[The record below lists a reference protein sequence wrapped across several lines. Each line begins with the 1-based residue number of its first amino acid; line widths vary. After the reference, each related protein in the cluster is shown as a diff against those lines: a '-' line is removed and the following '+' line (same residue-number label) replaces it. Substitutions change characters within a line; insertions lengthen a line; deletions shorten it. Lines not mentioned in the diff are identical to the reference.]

1 MRTHRFRLLGAGVTA
16 VLVAGTLGL
25 TARTAD
31 AAAPLVRDPA
41 GLVDTF
47 LGTGSGGASVGDVDM
62 FPGASMPFGML
73 AWSPDTSPKR
83 PASGGY
89 SYDAG
94 STLGLAVTHVSGAG
108 CNIEGNLPI
117 LPTTGA
123 IPADPTSATEPF
135 SHDNEKASPGS
146 YEMKLGA
153 NGEMSAKVAATT
165 RTGLGDFGFPATR
178 QANFLFKA
186 GDSQN
191 GDTAANVSVDGDR
204 EVSGSVT
211 SGHFCGDQQLPEPVY
226 YAVSF
231 DRPFASYG
239 TWNSKGTTPG
249 SRTDASGAGS
259 GGWVTFD
266 TTDTRNVRMKVGISY
281 VSEAGAK
288 ANLAAENRGWSE
300 GQVARS
306 AHDTWR
312 KLLSKIQ
319 IGGGTRDH
327 QVQFYTALY
336 HALLVPTTF
345 SDADGR
351 YQGFD
356 LKTHKLPPGRTQ
368 YTNFSGWDIYRS
380 EIPLLATLLP
390 KQTSDMVQS
399 MVNDADQ
406 GGWLPKWPN
415 GNAETGVMN
424 GDAADPIIAEAY
436 TFGARDFDTRAA
448 LKAMVKGATVVPT
461 KDQLGQGWYE
471 ERPQL
476 ADYLER
482 GYVPNDSSTSNSA
495 VTNGASETLEYALDD
510 FSIARFAQQTGA
522 RSAYRTFLDRSQNWT
537 KLFNVGSGYLQ
548 PRDGDGKFP
557 TGDPVTAGL
566 TDFGQSGFQEGNAA
580 QYAWSVPQDIGGLV
594 KAMGGDANA
603 NRRLDAFFASFN
615 SGPND
620 PTYWAGNEIDL
631 LAPYVYDYTGEPYKT
646 QSTVHRLIDS
656 VYSDTPGGE
665 PGNDD
670 LGAMSSWYVWSAM
683 GMYPETPGTPVL
695 ALGTP
700 LFPRVQLHLDGREV
714 TVSAPGTSA
723 DAYYVHGLAVNGRRT
738 SKDWLPATELL
749 GHGRPVSLDYTVGST
764 PDTAWGARTADRPPS
779 YPAGRAAFPEGVTP
793 VDMTTTP
800 AAVTVPAGGSADTTM
815 ALDVGAGSEVAP
827 PQPIRTVSWS
837 AKPAAGVTVTPAAGT
852 ATVGSDGKA
861 QVKVS
866 VSAAAGTPQGFGTV
880 PIALSSKDA
889 AVPLPTLSFPLSVVG
904 TGDTAT
910 ACTTLGDPNTA
921 QGLVQH
927 EVGGDGATTAGT
939 VGGRSART
947 TVPLVTG
954 DLNMYFQLDKRLAFG
969 ATSATTFTVSY
980 YDSGTGTWSLQYD
993 AAGDSGAYT
1002 KALSVTNTGT
1012 DTWKTATATVKDSYF
1027 ANRENG
1033 SSDFRIAGASPVT
1046 IHGVRTE
1053 TSGPGVLPVDLCP
1066 AS

>member
-1 MRTHRFRLLGAGVTA
+1 MIAVRTHRFRLLGAGVTA
-16 VLVAGTLGL
+16 VLVAGTLGI
-25 TARTAD
+25 TAGSAD
-31 AAAPLVRDPA
+31 AEAPMVADPT

-47 LGTGSGGASVGDVDM
+47 LGTGSGGANVGDVDM
-62 FPGASMPFGML
+62 FPGASMPFGMV

-94 STLGLAVTHVSGAG
+94 STIGLTVTHVSGAG

-123 IPADPTSATEPF
+123 IPADPTGATEPF
-135 SHDNEKASPGS
+135 SHDDEKAAPGS

-165 RTGLGDFGFPATR
+165 RTGLGDFGFPATK

-191 GDTAANVSVDGDR
+191 GDTAAEVSIDGDH
-204 EVSGSVT
+204 EVSGSIT
-211 SGHFCGDQQLPEPVY
+211 SGHFCGDQQLPEPVF

-239 TWNSKGTTPG
+239 TWNSKGRTPG
-249 SRTDASGAGS
+249 SRTDAGGKGS

-266 TTDTRNVRMKVGISY
+266 TTDARDVHMKVGISY

-300 GQVARS
+300 PQVANS
-306 AHDTWR
+306 AHDAWR

-319 IGGGTRDH
+319 IGGGTHDH

-356 LKTHKLPPGRTQ
+356 LKTHKLPRGRTQ

-390 KQTSDMVQS
+390 KQTSDMVRS
-399 MVNDADQ
+399 LLNDQEQ

-415 GNAETGVMN
+415 GNTETGVMN

-436 TFGARDFDTRAA
+436 TFGARDFDTEAA
-448 LKAMVKGATVVPT
+448 LKAMVKGATVIPT

-471 ERPQL
+471 ERPQS
-476 ADYLER
+476 ADYQKL
-482 GYVPNDSSTSNSA
+482 GYVPTDST

-510 FSIARFAQQTGA
+510 FSIAQFAQQTGA
-522 RSAYRTFLDRSQNWT
+522 RSTYRTFLDRSQNWS
-537 KLFNVGSGYLQ
+537 KLFNVGSGFLQ
-548 PRDGDGKFP
+548 PRDADGTFP
-557 TGDPVTAGL
+557 SGDPVTAGL

-580 QYAWSVPQDIGGLV
+580 QYAWAVPQNLGGLI
-594 KAMGGDANA
+594 KAMGGDAHA
-603 NRRLDAFFASFN
+603 NRRLDAFFTSFN

-631 LAPYVYDYTGEPYKT
+631 LAPWVYDYTGEPYKT
-646 QSTVHRLIDS
+646 QSTVHKLIDA

-683 GMYPETPGTPVL
+683 GMYPQTPGTPVL
-695 ALGTP
+695 DLGTP
-700 LFPRVQLHLDGREV
+700 LFPRVQLNLDGRQVDV
-714 TVSAPGTSA
+714 TAPGTSA
-723 DAYYVHGLAVNGRRT
+723 DSYYVQGLAVNGRRT
-738 SKDWLPATELL
+738 SKDWLPATDLL
-749 GHGRPVSLDYTVGST
+749 GHGRTLSLDYRIGST
-764 PDTAWGARTADRPPS
+764 PDTSWGAREADRPPS
-779 YPAGRAAFPEGVTP
+779 YPAGRATFPAGLTP

-800 AAVTVPAGGSADTTM
+800 AAVTVATGASTDTTM
-815 ALDVGAGSEVAP
+815 ALTVGAGSEVTP
-827 PQPIRTVSWS
+827 SKPVRTVTWS
-837 AKPAAGVTVTPAAGT
+837 AKPPEGVTISPATGT
-852 ATVGSDGKA
+852 ATVGADGKA
-861 QVKVS
+861 QVKVA
-866 VSAAAGTPQGFGTV
+866 VSASSDAPQGFVTV
-880 PIALSSKDA
+880 PVALSSADA
-889 AVPLPTLSFPLSVVG
+889 AGALPTLSFPVSVIG

-910 ACTTLGDPNTA
+910 ACTTLGDPNTTR
-921 QGLVQH
+921 GLLQH
-927 EVGGDGATTAGT
+927 EVGGDGSTMAQT
-939 VGGRSART
+939 VGGQSART

-969 ATSATTFTVSY
+969 VASATTFTISY
-980 YDSGTGTWSLQYD
+980 YDSGTATWSLQYD
-993 AAGDSGAYT
+993 AAGDAGAYT
-1002 KALSVTNTGT
+1002 KALSVTNTGSY
-1012 DTWKTATATVKDSYF
+1012 TWKSATVTVKDSNF

-1033 SSDFRIAGASPVT
+1033 ASDFRIASDAPVT
-1046 IHGVRTE
+1046 IHSVRTE
-1053 TSGPGVLPVDLCP
+1053 TSGPDVLPVDLCP

>member
-1 MRTHRFRLLGAGVTA
+1 MRTRRFRLVGAGITA
-16 VLVAGTLGL
+16 ALVAGTLGL
-25 TARTAD
+25 AAQSAE
-31 AAAPLVRDPA
+31 AAAPLVADPTS
-41 GLVDTF
+41 LVDTF
-47 LGTGSGGASVGDVDM
+47 LGTGSGGANVGDVDM
-62 FPGASMPFGML
+62 FPGASMPFGMV

-89 SYDAG
+89 AYDSG
-94 STLGLAVTHVSGAG
+94 STIGLTVTHVSGAG

-123 IPADPTSATEPF
+123 IPANPTNATEPF
-135 SHDNEKASPGS
+135 SHDDEKAAPGS
-146 YEMKLGA
+146 YEMRLGA
-153 NGEMSAKVAATT
+153 DGEMSAKLAATT
-165 RTGLGDFGFPATR
+165 RTGIGDFGFPATN

-191 GDTAANVSVDGDR
+191 GDTAADVSIDGDH
-204 EVSGSVT
+204 EVSGSIT

-231 DRPFASYG
+231 DRPFTSYG
-239 TWNSKGTTPG
+239 TWNSKGTNPG
-249 SRTDASGAGS
+249 SRTDASGKGS

-266 TTDTRNVRMKVGISY
+266 TTDAGHVGMKVGISY

-300 GQVARS
+300 QAVARS

-312 KLLSKIQ
+312 QLLSKIQ
-319 IGGGTRDH
+319 VGGGTRDH

-345 SDADGR
+345 SDANGQ

-356 LKTHKLPPGRTQ
+356 LKTHTLPPGRTQ

-399 MVNDADQ
+399 LLNDAEQ

-415 GNAETGVMN
+415 GNTETGVMN

-436 TFGARDFDTRAA
+436 TFGARDFDTKAA
-448 LKAMVKGATVVPT
+448 LKAMVKGATAVPT

-471 ERPQL
+471 ERPQS
-476 ADYLER
+476 ADYQKL
-482 GYVPNDSSTSNSA
+482 GYVPNDSSTNNSA

-510 FSIARFAQQTGA
+510 FSIAKFAQATGA
-522 RSAYRTFLDRSQNWT
+522 SSTYRTFLDRSQNWT
-537 KLFNVGSGYLQ
+537 KLFNTGSGYLQ
-548 PRDGDGKFP
+548 PRDGDGAFP
-557 TGDPVTAGL
+557 TGDPVTAGMSS
-566 TDFGQSGFQEGNAA
+566 FGQSGFQEGNAA
-580 QYAWSVPQDIGGLV
+580 QYAWAVPQNLGGLV
-594 KAMGGDANA
+594 QAMGGDDNA
-603 NRRLDAFFASFN
+603 NRRLDAFFTSFN

-631 LAPYVYDYTGEPYKT
+631 LAPWVYDYTGEPYKT
-646 QSTVHRLIDS
+646 QSTVHQLIDT

-700 LFPRVQLHLDGREV
+700 LFPRVQLNLDGRQV

-723 DAYYVHGLAVNGRRT
+723 DTYYVHGLSVNGQRT
-738 SKDWLPATELL
+738 SDDWLPATDLL
-749 GHGRPVSLDYTVGST
+749 GRGRPLSLDYTVGST

-779 YPAGRAAFPEGVTP
+779 FPAGRATFPTGVTP

-800 AAVTVPAGGSADTTM
+800 AAVTVPTGASADTTM
-815 ALDVGAGSEVAP
+815 ALTVDAGSEITP
-827 PQPIRTVSWS
+827 SKPIRTLTWN
-837 AKPAAGVTVTPAAGT
+837 ANPPAGVTVTPATGT
-852 ATVGSDGKA
+852 TTVGADGKA
-861 QVKVS
+861 QVELS
-866 VSAAAGTPQGFGTV
+866 VSAAADAPQGFEAV
-880 PIALSSKDA
+880 PIALSSTDTKI
-889 AVPLPTLSFPLSVVG
+889 PLPTLSFPVSVVG

-910 ACTTLGDPNTA
+910 ACTTLGDTNTA
-921 QGLVQH
+921 QGLAQH
-927 EVGGDGATTAGT
+927 EVGGDGSTTPQT
-939 VGGRSART
+939 VGGQSART
-947 TVPLVTG
+947 TVPLVTD

-969 ATSATTFTVSY
+969 TTSSTTFTISY
-980 YDSGTGTWSLQYD
+980 YDSGTDSWSLQYD
-993 AAGDSGAYT
+993 AAGTSGAYT
-1002 KALSVTNTGT
+1002 RALSVTNTNT
-1012 DTWKTATATVKDSYF
+1012 DTWKTATVTVPDSYF

-1033 SSDFRIAGASPVT
+1033 SSDFRIASGSPVT
-1046 IHGVRTE
+1046 VHSVRTE
-1053 TSGPGVLPVDLCP
+1053 TSGPGVLPMNLCP
-1066 AS
+1066 AP